1 MSNVINGKILPSI
14 AIGTWAWGSG
24 ANGNGIIFGTKSS
37 PNILKEGFDIAT
49 KMGFKFFDTSAVY
62 GMGTAEELLA
72 SFSKDTDIIL
82 SDKYTPMKRFKQ
94 SRIDEM
100 YNSTVE
106 KFGGR
111 IPDIY
116 FLHQPKQIE
125 ETLTYMCKMKNE
137 GKIGSIGVS
146 NFDLEQLKL
155 ADEVVKKYGCT
166 ISGVQNHYSLLYRTS
181 EENGVINWCKEN
193 GVVFFAYMVLEQ
205 GALTGKFTAEHPMP
219 RFSRRGTAFNKKK
232 LAKIEPLITQMEV
245 IAHAHGLSVSE
256 TAAAYT
262 IAKGALPIIGVTKP
276 YQAQSLIK
284 TTNASLSKD
293 EIEKLERAAQDTGVK
308 IKASWE

>member
-1 MSNVINGKILPSI
+1 MSYVINGKILPSI
-14 AIGTWAWGSG
+14 AIGTWGWGSG

-37 PNILKEGFDIAT
+37 PNILKQSFNMAQ
-49 KMGFKFFDTSAVY
+49 KMGFMFYDTAAVY

-72 SFSKDTDIIL
+72 DFSKEQDIIL
-82 SDKYTPMKRFKQ
+82 SDKYTPLKRFKP

-100 YNSTVE
+100 YNSSVE

-155 ADEVVKKYGCT
+155 ADEIVKKNGCT
-166 ISGVQNHYSLLYRTS
+166 IAGVQNHYSLLYRTS
-181 EENGVINWCKEN
+181 EENGVMKWCKDN
-193 GVVFFAYMVLEQ
+193 GAVFFAYMVLEQ
-205 GALTGKFTAEHPMP
+205 GALTGKFTADHPMP
-219 RFSRRGTAFNKKK
+219 RFSRRGVAFNRKK
-232 LAKIEPLITQMEV
+232 LAMIEPLITQMEV

-284 TTNASLSKD
+284 TTNAVLSKD
-293 EIEKLERAAQDTGVK
+293 EIAKLERVAADTGVK
-308 IKASWE
+308 VKASWE